1 MTPLGAAAVSGGAL
15 VVVYLSTLAPGVTL
29 WDSGEFLAAIRTL
42 GIPHP
47 PGTPLYV
54 FAARAWATL
63 LGGVPFAVAVNALS
77 AASAAATGAIMAW
90 LLARWTGR
98 AAAGIAG
105 AIVGGTM
112 AAVWQGATETEIYAP
127 AALAVALALVAAE
140 HAGVRWSHRHRTVIA
155 AVFGL
160 AVPLHI
166 SVLVAGPAVILLAAT
181 DRSGTV
187 SVRAALAPA
196 ASWSLAVGLGTV
208 SAVPV
213 VAGAVLAMA
222 ALLAPDGSDR
232 AALRRAALL
241 APLVTVLGAGF
252 VGVMHVRA
260 RHDPAINEGN
270 PSSMEALVD
279 VVARRQY
286 DVPPLWPRRA
296 PPWLQ
301 VGNVVQYADWQ
312 VASGVSDAPGPSPWR
327 TPVTLVFVAL
337 GIVGA
342 GWHRRRDPR
351 GFRALGVLLLC
362 ATLGVVAVLNLRAG
376 PSFGWGVLPD
386 DAVREARE
394 RDYFFALAFLVAGLW
409 CGCGIA
415 ALAERW
421 RGGASRAVWLLAA
434 VPCVLNWR
442 AVDRNRSPDA
452 TLASDIAAALLTPLP
467 RDAVLVVAGDND
479 TFPIWYA
486 QQVEGLRRD
495 VTTVT
500 IPLLGAG
507 WYREELARRHAL
519 LPVDLVD
526 SWGGL
531 APTLSALGAE
541 GTRVGR
547 PVVAAVSV
555 EPADRRAVAPGRGW
569 RLHGMWYSIAPD
581 AAEAPL
587 AIDSGDV
594 AQVVRAG
601 PSGWRGVRP
610 SPPARDPA
618 GRYVQRLLDCPG
630 AALERVSATGFR
642 GDDLLESL
650 CNFR

>member
-1 MTPLGAAAVSGGAL
+1 MTPLGAAALSGGAL
-15 VVVYLSTLAPGVTL
+15 VVVYLATLAPGATL

-42 GIPHP
+42 GVPHP
-47 PGTPLYV
+47 PGTPLFV
-54 FAARAWATL
+54 FGARAWAAL
-63 LGGVPFAVAVNALS
+63 LGGVPFTLAVNAFS
-77 AASAAATGAIMAW
+77 AVSAAATAAIMAW
-90 LLARWTGR
+90 LLARWTGSAS
-98 AAAGIAG
+98 AAIAG
-105 AIVGGTM
+105 AVVGGTM
-112 AAVWQGATETEIYAP
+112 AAVWQGATEAEVYAP

-140 HAGVRWSHRHRTVIA
+140 HAGVRWSLRHRTVIA

-166 SVLVAGPAVILLAAT
+166 SVLVAGPAVILLSAT
-181 DRSGTV
+181 DHGGSF
-187 SVRAALAPA
+187 SVRASLAPA

-208 SAVPV
+208 SLVPL
-213 VAGAVLAMA
+213 VAGAALAVT
-222 ALLAPDGSDR
+222 ALVVPDGSDR
-232 AALRRAALL
+232 ATQRRAALL
-241 APLVTVLGAGF
+241 APLVTLIGASF
-252 VGVMHVRA
+252 VVVMLVRA

-270 PSSMEALVD
+270 PASWSAMVD

-312 VASGVSDAPGPSPWR
+312 VASGVSDAPGPSPLR
-327 TPVTLVFVAL
+327 TPVTLAFVAL
-337 GIVGA
+337 GVLGA
-342 GWHRRRDPR
+342 AWHRRRDPR
-351 GFRALGVLLLC
+351 SFRALGVLLLC
-362 ATLGVVAVLNLRAG
+362 ATLGVVTVLNLRAG

-421 RGGASRAVWLLAA
+421 HSRASRAIWIVAA
-434 VPCVLNWR
+434 VPLVLNWA
-442 AVDRNRSPDA
+442 AVDRRRVPDS
-452 TLASDIAAALLTPLP
+452 TLAIGIAEALLAPLP

-479 TFPIWYA
+479 TFPLWYA
-486 QQVEGLRRD
+486 QQVARLRPD
-495 VTTVT
+495 VTPVT

-519 LPVDLVD
+519 LPEGLVE

-531 APTLSALGAE
+531 APTLSAIGAE
-541 GTRVGR
+541 GEREGR
-547 PVVAAVSV
+547 PVVVAVSV

-569 RLHGMWYSIAPD
+569 VLHGMWYSIA
-581 AAEAPL
+581 AHGTGAPL
-587 AIDSGDV
+587 GIDSGAV
-594 AQVVRAG
+594 AKAARLAQPDGRSVSQ
-601 PSGWRGVRP
+601 P
-610 SPPARDPA
+610 PPARDPA
-618 GRYVQRLLDCPG
+618 GRYVQRLLTCPD
-630 AALERVSATGFR
+630 AALERVIAKGSG
-642 GDDLLESL
+642 GGGLLESV

>member
-15 VVVYLSTLAPGVTL
+15 VVVYLATLAPGATL
-29 WDSGEFLAAIRTL
+29 WDSGEFLAAIHSL
-42 GIPHP
+42 GVPHP
-47 PGTPLYV
+47 PGTPLFV
-54 FAARAWATL
+54 FAARAWAML
-63 LGGVPFAVAVNALS
+63 LGGVPFALAVNAFS
-77 AASAAATGAIMAW
+77 AVSAAATGAIMAW
-90 LLARWTGR
+90 LIARWTGR

-112 AAVWQGATETEIYAP
+112 AAVWQGATETEVYAP
-127 AALAVALALVAAE
+127 AALVVALALVAAE

-155 AVFGL
+155 AIFGL

-166 SVLVAGPAVILLAAT
+166 SVLVAGPAVILLSAT
-181 DRSGTV
+181 DRGGSV
-187 SVRAALAPA
+187 SARAALAPA
-196 ASWSLAVGLGTV
+196 ASWLLAVGLGTV

-213 VAGAVLAMA
+213 VAGVALAMA

-232 AALRRAALL
+232 ATLRRAALL
-241 APLVTVLGAGF
+241 APMVTLIGASF
-252 VGVMHVRA
+252 VVVMQVRA

-270 PSSMEALVD
+270 PSSLEALVD

-312 VASGVSDAPGPSPWR
+312 VASGVSDVPGPSPLR
-327 TPVTLVFVAL
+327 TPVTLAFVAL

-342 GWHRRRDPR
+342 AWHRRRDPR

-421 RGGASRAVWLLAA
+421 RDRASRAIWLLAA
-434 VPCVLNWR
+434 VPLVLNWR
-442 AVDRNRSPDA
+442 AVDRRRAPDA
-452 TLASDIAAALLTPLP
+452 TLASDIAAALLAPLP
-467 RDAVLVVAGDND
+467 PDAVLVVAGDND

-486 QQVEGLRRD
+486 QQVAELRRD

-519 LPVDLVD
+519 LPAGLVG

-541 GTRVGR
+541 GERMGR
-547 PVVAAVSV
+547 PVVVAVSV
-555 EPADRRAVAPGRGW
+555 EPTDRRAVAPGRGW

-581 AAEAPL
+581 GAVAPL

-594 AQVVRAG
+594 ADVVRAG
-601 PSGWRGVRP
+601 QPGRRGVSRP
-610 SPPARDPA
+610 PPARDPA
-618 GRYVQRLLDCPG
+618 GRYVQRLLACPG
-630 AALERVSATGFR
+630 AALERVSAVGPG
-642 GDDLLESL
+642 GDGLLESL

>member
-1 MTPLGAAAVSGGAL
+1 
-15 VVVYLSTLAPGVTL
+15 
-29 WDSGEFLAAIRTL
+29 
-42 GIPHP
+42 
-47 PGTPLYV
+47 
-54 FAARAWATL
+54 
-63 LGGVPFAVAVNALS
+63 
-77 AASAAATGAIMAW
+77 
-90 LLARWTGR
+90 
-98 AAAGIAG
+98 
-105 AIVGGTM
+105 
-112 AAVWQGATETEIYAP
+112 
-127 AALAVALALVAAE
+127 
-140 HAGVRWSHRHRTVIA
+140 
-155 AVFGL
+155 
-160 AVPLHI
+160 
-166 SVLVAGPAVILLAAT
+166 
-181 DRSGTV
+181 
-187 SVRAALAPA
+187 
-196 ASWSLAVGLGTV
+196 
-208 SAVPV
+208 
-213 VAGAVLAMA
+213 
-222 ALLAPDGSDR
+222 
-232 AALRRAALL
+232 
-241 APLVTVLGAGF
+241 
-252 VGVMHVRA
+252 
-260 RHDPAINEGN
+260 
-270 PSSMEALVD
+270 
-279 VVARRQY
+279 

-362 ATLGVVAVLNLRAG
+362 ATLGVVAILNLRAG

-442 AVDRNRSPDA
+442 AVDRRRSPDA
-452 TLASDIAAALLTPLP
+452 TLASDIAAALLSPLP

-519 LPVDLVD
+519 LPADLVD

-541 GTRVGR
+541 GARVGR
-547 PVVAAVSV
+547 PVVVAVSV
-555 EPADRRAVAPGRGW
+555 EPADRRAVAPRRGW

-594 AQVVRAG
+594 AQVVR
-601 PSGWRGVRP
+601 P
-610 SPPARDPA
+610 
-618 GRYVQRLLDCPG
+618 
-630 AALERVSATGFR
+630 VSREG
-642 GDDLLESL
+642 EE
-650 CNFR
+650 